1 MARSNVVT
9 VAMASPRKDTFR
21 KVAPSGQSA
30 PGMRDLECVPGNKNE
45 VCSARHETSCA
56 AYSVIEALLG

>member
-1 MARSNVVT
+1 MARSSVVAFT
-9 VAMASPRKDTFR
+9 MVSPKNDTLR

-45 VCSARHETSCA
+45 VCSARHEASCA
-56 AYSVIEALLG
+56 AYSVIEPLLG